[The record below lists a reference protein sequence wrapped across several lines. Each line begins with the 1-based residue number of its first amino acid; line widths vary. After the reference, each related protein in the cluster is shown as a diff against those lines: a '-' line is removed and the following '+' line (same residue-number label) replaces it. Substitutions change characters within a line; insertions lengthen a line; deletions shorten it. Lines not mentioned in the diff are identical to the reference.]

1 MYIGCETPALPFTGV
16 KVSATVLT
24 VRMPPPCWL
33 TVVSLP
39 LKIARRVHDT
49 PGNHLSLRRG
59 PHGAF
64 CMDEQLRISK

>member
-1 MYIGCETPALPFTGV
+1 MYIRLETPALPFTGT

-39 LKIARRVHDT
+39 LKIARRVTDT
-49 PGNHLSLRRG
+49 PGNHLSMHPVRSAAHWL
-59 PHGAF
+59 PWK
-64 CMDEQLRISK
+64 LSISK